1 MSKFDCSKNCKK
13 TAQMRVSKYCT
24 GEATISDG
32 KILFGCD
39 EKISCSSAK
48 EINFNNCLFW
58 DAGIDT
64 QCISCNLVCDKN
76 KNENI
81 KNIKSQ
87 KDIIKSMLDV
97 FGPMAAMN
105 GQSTKNIN
113 DMSGKLNDDNFNP
126 NNLAEVVQITN
137 YAKTLLEAVVSG
149 KKVDL
154 AEFNSVK
161 DHVIKKYKKIEE

>member
-13 TAQMRVSKYCT
+13 TAQMRESKYCT
-24 GEATISDG
+24 KEATISDG
-32 KILFGCD
+32 KISFGC
-39 EKISCSSAK
+39 ELGIKTASSK
-48 EINFNNCLFW
+48 EQNFNNCLFW
-58 DAGIDT
+58 DAGIET
-64 QCISCNLVCDKN
+64 QCVSCNLLCHKN
-76 KNENI
+76 KNDNI

-87 KDIIKSMLDV
+87 KDIIKSMLDA

-105 GQSTKNIN
+105 GQSIKNIN
-113 DMSGKLNDDNFNP
+113 DVSGKLNDDDFNP

-161 DHVIKKYKKIEE
+161 DHIIKKYKKIEE